1 MDVFSIIH
9 TILKIANGKEG
20 GHMKKL
26 GSITIGQA
34 PREDV
39 MVDLLPILGDGFEVC
54 QAGAL
59 DGLTAE
65 EIEAF
70 RPEEGDHVL
79 ISKLR
84 DGSSV
89 VFAERHILPRL
100 QRCIHDLEAEGVE
113 AILFL
118 CTGQFPEFQHS
129 VPLVFPCEVL
139 NGVVPALANRSRIAA
154 ITPKPEQREQCEQKW
169 KGSVSSVQVAVASP
183 YGDPEELDRAAQEVS
198 AMDVDLVVLDCIGYT
213 RAMKEQVRR
222 VSGKRVI
229 LSRTL
234 AARAVLE
241 LLD

>member
-1 MDVFSIIH
+1 
-9 TILKIANGKEG
+9 
-20 GHMKKL
+20 MKKL
-26 GSITIGQA
+26 GLITIGQA

-39 MVDLLPILGDGFEVC
+39 TVDLLPIFGDRFEVC

-65 EIEAF
+65 EIGAF
-70 RPEEGDHVL
+70 RPEEGDYVL
-79 ISKLR
+79 ISRLR

-100 QRCIHDLEAEGVE
+100 QQCILDLEAKGVE

-118 CTGQFPEFQHS
+118 CTGKFPEFRHS

-139 NGVVPALANRSRIAA
+139 DGVVPALANRSRIAV
-154 ITPKPEQREQCEQKW
+154 ITPKPEQREQCEEKW
-169 KGSVSSVQVAVASP
+169 KGFVSSVQVTAASP
-183 YGDPEELDRAAQEVS
+183 YGDPEELDRAAQEI
-198 AMDVDLVVLDCIGYT
+198 AGMDVDLVVLDCIGYT
-213 RAMKEQVRR
+213 CAMKERVRR
-222 VSGKRVI
+222 ISGKRVI

-234 AARAVLE
+234 AARTVLE